1 MYIIICLAVIGK
13 YRYRLYTAN
22 LGCNFEIKDYE
33 NVKYNLQSNPTYI
46 DNINSLASINV
57 ILKILIVNIMK

>member
-1 MYIIICLAVIGK
+1 M
-13 YRYRLYTAN
+13 
-22 LGCNFEIKDYE
+22 GCNFEIKDYE
-33 NVKYNLQSNPTYI
+33 NVKYKLQSNPTYI